1 MEEVDIGGL
10 HRTRVDVVRANPG
23 GPNGT
28 LVLFWQSLHE
38 CVETDLVDKGLGDG
52 ARQDV
57 LPGGDVVVQ
66 VGNLKL
72 VLQVVEGRGELVGNG
87 SSGLGP
93 LLTVP
98 LFGNTRVL
106 VGSILA
112 DLLLNIL
119 DVGLV

>member
-1 MEEVDIGGL
+1 
-10 HRTRVDVVRANPG
+10 
-23 GPNGT
+23 
-28 LVLFWQSLHE
+28 LFWQSLHE